1 MDFSFVEGYASNFYK
16 GFFITLEISII
27 AVVGAVLF
35 GTLIYFMK
43 GINFHIGKIYP
54 IRLII
59 NVFIEIMRGTPVLLQ
74 ILIAYSGSKMLLNLN
89 VSPFAAATFAIMLN
103 SSVYVAEIIRGGI
116 ESIPVG
122 QMEAARSLGMTKV
135 QGMFKV
141 VVPQAIKNILPPI
154 GNEFVGIIKSS
165 SMASTIGVAE
175 LTFSAKIVQGATYLS
190 MEPLII
196 AGVYYFVLTF
206 VLGRLMQYIER
217 RMKASDLR

>member
-1 MDFSFVEGYASNFYK
+1 
-16 GFFITLEISII
+16 
-27 AVVGAVLF
+27 
-35 GTLIYFMK
+35 
-43 GINFHIGKIYP
+43 
-54 IRLII
+54 
-59 NVFIEIMRGTPVLLQ
+59 
-74 ILIAYSGSKMLLNLN
+74 
-89 VSPFAAATFAIMLN
+89 
-103 SSVYVAEIIRGGI
+103 
-116 ESIPVG
+116 
-122 QMEAARSLGMTKV
+122 MTKV

-190 MEPLII
+190 MEPLIV

>member
-1 MDFSFVEGYASNFYK
+1 
-16 GFFITLEISII
+16 
-27 AVVGAVLF
+27 
-35 GTLIYFMK
+35 MK
-43 GINFHIGKIYP
+43 GIHFHIGKIYP

-116 ESIPVG
+116 ESIPIG

-190 MEPLII
+190 MEPLIV